1 MIPPSER
8 KKNSFTKSLKP
19 SFGAEMK
26 KYEELYA
33 MFTNDGYTKELCEEY
48 AEAFINNAKKPAA
61 DDIIQVAS
69 LYDKIYDNKS
79 AAFYLEML
87 AEKKLSGDDRFNY
100 CIEMLKAQSKLG
112 RWRDA
117 EDFRTENINFMQN
130 TSQKKSISE
139 QADMYIAL
147 ALADCAAK
155 RYREAFKLMKF
166 GYKPQ
171 GKNDTKLLD
180 IMITGVYLIARSGE
194 TEGLEG
200 AVESAHGCLK
210 LFTEFEYRWSKKDY
224 LSRIDKA
231 AEGII

>member
-100 CIEMLKAQSKLG
+100 CIEMLKAQSK
-112 RWRDA
+112 
-117 EDFRTENINFMQN
+117 
-130 TSQKKSISE
+130 QKIT
-139 QADMYIAL
+139 
-147 ALADCAAK
+147 
-155 RYREAFKLMKF
+155 
-166 GYKPQ
+166 
-171 GKNDTKLLD
+171 KN
-180 IMITGVYLIARSGE
+180 
-194 TEGLEG
+194 
-200 AVESAHGCLK
+200 H
-210 LFTEFEYRWSKKDY
+210 
-224 LSRIDKA
+224 
-231 AEGII
+231 